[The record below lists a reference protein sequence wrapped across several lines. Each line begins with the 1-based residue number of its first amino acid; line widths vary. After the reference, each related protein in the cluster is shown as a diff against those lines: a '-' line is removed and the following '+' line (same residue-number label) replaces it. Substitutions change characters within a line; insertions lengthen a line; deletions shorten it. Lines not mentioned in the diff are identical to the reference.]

1 MKTPIE
7 IRPSSC
13 PSQARRRL
21 ACKILRP
28 YVAPLS
34 SSSRTDVKT
43 QLAYLVDNLSFSF
56 LLVYPTYCSLQR
68 VHVIRYIIPELLQF
82 MFVSTV

>member
-7 IRPSSC
+7 IRPGPC
-13 PSQARRRL
+13 PCQARRRL

-34 SSSRTDVKT
+34 NSSRTDIKT
-43 QLAYLVDNLSFSF
+43 QLAYLVDTENNCTVML
-56 LLVYPTYCSLQR
+56 YHQR
-68 VHVIRYIIPELLQF
+68 THALTNHVFITTLFCAFEGFCY
-82 MFVSTV
+82 VNY